1 MEQEVR
7 HGLPDG
13 TFIPELM
20 TFPVFSRRAVSGH
33 FNHPHDRPWK
43 NIDEYVVPGLASVLG
58 TSQTT
63 LKWFATLF
71 IANPSV
77 AI

>member
-13 TFIPELM
+13 TCHLELM
-20 TFPVFSRRAVSGH
+20 TFLVLLRRAVSGH

-43 NIDEYVVPGLASVLG
+43 NIDECVVPGLASVLG

-63 LKWFATLF
+63 LKWFATPF